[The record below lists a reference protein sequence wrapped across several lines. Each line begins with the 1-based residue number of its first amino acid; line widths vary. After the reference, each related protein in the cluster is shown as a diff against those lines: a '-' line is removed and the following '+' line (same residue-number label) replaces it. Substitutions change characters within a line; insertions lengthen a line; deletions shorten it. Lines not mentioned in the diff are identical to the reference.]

1 MIQKNLANWLLIV
14 GYVLLNSFG
23 ALAIKS
29 TLNKLGEV
37 KFDSLKTLILY
48 FRDLF
53 KWPLAILGFLAIMLS
68 AFVWMSA
75 LSRLEIT
82 IAYPAATALNFFVVV
97 LLGALLFRESITP
110 AKIIGVVLI
119 LISIVL
125 LAKK

>member
-1 MIQKNLANWLLIV
+1 MII

-29 TLNKLGEV
+29 TLNKLGAV
-37 KFDSLKTLILY
+37 RLDSLRAILVY

-53 KWPLAILGFLAIMLS
+53 KWPMAILGFLAIMLS
-68 AFVWMSA
+68 AFVWMAA

-82 IAYPAATALNFFVVV
+82 IAYPAAVALNFFVVV
-97 LLGALLFRESITP
+97 LTGSILFRESITL
-110 AKIIGVVLI
+110 AKIFGIVLI
-119 LISIVL
+119 FISIFL